1 MMRSGQFLVAML
13 AALVACGRAAAG
25 PTEAPVRVHLVKTE
39 GAASR
44 HWAAANLA
52 AVRQATLS
60 TRMSASVRT
69 VHVDEG
75 ARVKSGQLLL
85 SLADDDVRAQLAAA
99 ESAFASAGAHARRI
113 EALAAERAA
122 TPSELEAARAQRA
135 QAAAAVAAARASL
148 SYTEIRAPFAGRVQ
162 ARRVNAGDLVG
173 PGQPLIEVEGTGL
186 EVQASLSEDE
196 ARGLRI
202 GQRLRFEAGD
212 RRGEAEVTALTPGG
226 DIVSH
231 RRGLRARVLS
241 NGEGL
246 RTGSFARLEL
256 PGALPDSGSW
266 VPRSALVERGD
277 LTGVFV
283 ADGNRAYLRWLSLG
297 EPAGDRYPVRAG
309 LKPGEAVIDSPGSLS
324 DGQAVEVTRGSE

>member
-1 MMRSGQFLVAML
+1 MMRFGQFPVAMV

-25 PTEAPVRVHLVKTE
+25 PAEAPVRVHLVKTE

-44 HWAAANLA
+44 HWAAASLA

-60 TRMSASVRT
+60 TRVSASVRA
-69 VHVDEG
+69 VHVEEG
-75 ARVKSGQLLL
+75 ARVKPGQLLV

-99 ESAFASAGAHARRI
+99 ESALAGAAAHARRI

-256 PGALPDSGSW
+256 PGASPDSGAW
-266 VPRSALVERGD
+266 VPRSALVDRGD

-309 LKPGEAVIDSPGSLS
+309 LKPGEAVIDSPGSLT